1 MAHGS
6 MQDGEAVSWG
16 LWRSGYG
23 SGEML
28 GRRGRGKP
36 GGEGGTLHFAAQP
49 LRLMNKEATGLTGTL
64 GGSQVGVD
72 GGVRTRRGNRGEQN
86 PAAEVRGD

>member
-1 MAHGS
+1 M
-6 MQDGEAVSWG
+6 
-16 LWRSGYG
+16 
-23 SGEML
+23 
-28 GRRGRGKP
+28 
-36 GGEGGTLHFAAQP
+36 HFAAQP